1 MRRPVS
7 IVAVL
12 AATFASCAACGT
24 HTNGIVVGGGARAS
38 RAPGEIAGYGCGSCH
53 TIGGIS
59 GANAEV
65 GPNLG
70 DFGQRRY
77 IAGRLPNTPANLVA
91 WIRNPQRIDP
101 GNVMPDLGVTPRDA
115 RDIAAYLYSH

>member
-1 MRRPVS
+1 MRPRPQF
-7 IVAVL
+7 
-12 AATFASCAACGT
+12 AALFAAIAACTACGT
-24 HTNGIVVGGGARAS
+24 RASSITVGGGARAS
-38 RAPGEIAGYGCGSCH
+38 RAPDEIARYGCGSCH
-53 TIGGIS
+53 TINGIS
-59 GANAEV
+59 GANAAV

-70 DFGQRRY
+70 GLAQRRY